1 MRQAVSP
8 QSSLIAGQ
16 NGSSFNLGMR
26 IDIIFDT
33 ICPWCFLGKR
43 RLEQT
48 LASRPN
54 VVVDINWHA
63 FLLNPDMPPEG
74 MDREDYLIAKFGN
87 RSRADRVYGAIA
99 EAGHTVGIDFR
110 FDRITRVPSS
120 IDSHRLV
127 QFASRRGLGNEATE
141 ALYQAYFLEGQDTSS
156 RLALYDIAE
165 RLGFDGIEVREY
177 FYSDENV
184 AEIRD
189 QNSRAHRLGISG
201 VPAFI
206 IDGNFSV
213 SGAQEPQVLNRLIDI
228 AEERKRELSA
238 VNVLPAMSD

>member
-1 MRQAVSP
+1 VMW
-8 QSSLIAGQ
+8 
-16 NGSSFNLGMR
+16 NGSSLAPGMR

-48 LASRPN
+48 LTSRPN
-54 VVVDINWHA
+54 VIADINWHA
-63 FLLNPDMPPEG
+63 FLLNPDMPPDG
-74 MDREDYLIAKFGN
+74 LDREDYLIAKFGN
-87 RSRADRVYGAIA
+87 RSRADRVCGAIA
-99 EAGHTVGIDFR
+99 EAGQTVGIEFQ
-110 FDRITRVPSS
+110 FDRITRIPSS

-127 QFASRRGLGNEATE
+127 QFANRRGLGSEAAE

-165 RLGFDGIEVREY
+165 TLGFDSNDVREY
-177 FYSDENV
+177 FYSDADV
-184 AEIRD
+184 WEIRD

-206 IDGNFSV
+206 IDGQFSV
-213 SGAQEPQVLNRLIDI
+213 SGAQEPTVLGRLIDI
-228 AEERKRELSA
+228 AEERARELSA
-238 VNVLPAMSD
+238 VDALPAMSD

>member
-1 MRQAVSP
+1 MMW
-8 QSSLIAGQ
+8 
-16 NGSSFNLGMR
+16 NGSSLAPGMR

-48 LASRPN
+48 LTSRPN

-63 FLLNPDMPPEG
+63 FLLNPDMPPDG

-87 RSRADRVYGAIA
+87 RSRADRVYRAIA
-99 EAGHTVGIDFR
+99 EAGQMVGIEFQ
-110 FDRITRVPSS
+110 FDRITRIPSS

-127 QFASRRGLGNEATE
+127 QVANRRGLGSEAAE
-141 ALYQAYFLEGQDTSS
+141 ALYQAHFLEGQDTSS
-156 RLALYDIAE
+156 RLALCDIAE
-165 RLGFDGIEVREY
+165 TLGFDSNEVREY
-177 FYSDENV
+177 FYSDADV
-184 AEIRD
+184 PEIRD

-206 IDGNFSV
+206 IDGQFSV
-213 SGAQEPQVLNRLIDI
+213 SGAQEPMVLGRLIDI
-228 AEERKRELSA
+228 AEERARELSA
-238 VNVLPAMSD
+238 VDALPAMSD

>member
-1 MRQAVSP
+1 MMW
-8 QSSLIAGQ
+8 
-16 NGSSFNLGMR
+16 NGSSLAPGMR

-48 LASRPN
+48 LASRPS
-54 VVVDINWHA
+54 VIADINWHA
-63 FLLNPDMPPEG
+63 FLLNPDMPPDG

-99 EAGHTVGIDFR
+99 EAGQTVGIEFQ
-110 FDRITRVPSS
+110 FDRISRIPSS

-127 QFASRRGLGNEATE
+127 QFANRRGLGSEAAE

-165 RLGFDGIEVREY
+165 SLGFDSNEVREY
-177 FYSDENV
+177 FYSDADV
-184 AEIRD
+184 SEIRD

-206 IDGNFSV
+206 IDGQFSV
-213 SGAQEPQVLNRLIDI
+213 SGAQEPQVLGRLIDI
-228 AEERKRELSA
+228 AEERARELAA
-238 VNVLPAMSD
+238 VDALPAMSD